1 VSESLGTSEG
11 LDTGTS
17 TWADNADKDVRCIGL
32 HPDDPEGRCPERATW
47 EVMTACDYGHE
58 KSGPAC
64 SLHKYQ
70 LEQGMADDGF
80 HHPVRLLYA
89 TPL

>member
-1 VSESLGTSEG
+1 MMSESVEESLSAVGSQQ
-11 LDTGTS
+11 
-17 TWADNADKDVRCIGL
+17 DVRCIGL
-32 HPDDPEGRCPERATW
+32 HPDDPNSRCPERATW

-64 SLHKYQ
+64 ALHKYE
-70 LEQGMADDGF
+70 LEQGMADDKF
-80 HHPVRLLYA
+80 DHPVKLLYA